1 MTASDRQEIV
11 DDLCQYIEA
20 CNKITEWHEI
30 KTRIGYADGRERKT
44 ICHCLTAEAD
54 RSY

>member
-1 MTASDRQEIV
+1 MTASERQEIV

-30 KTRIGYADGRERKT
+30 NTPTDEKERQFV
-44 ICHCLTAEAD
+44 TA
-54 RSY
+54 